1 MWQQKHLKVISYFD
15 GKGAAMK
22 KSRESGSG
30 KNIRKY
36 GFAFCGKK
44 ILIGAK
50 RQNKICSKSID
61 RKKDVVIIIVN

>member
-1 MWQQKHLKVISYFD
+1 
-15 GKGAAMK
+15 MK

-30 KNIRKY
+30 KKY
-36 GFAFCGKK
+36 KK
-44 ILIGAK
+44 IWFCFLWKENIDRCK

>member
-1 MWQQKHLKVISYFD
+1 MQGQRQMWQQKHLKVISYFD

-30 KNIRKY
+30 KNI
-36 GFAFCGKK
+36 
-44 ILIGAK
+44 LIGAK